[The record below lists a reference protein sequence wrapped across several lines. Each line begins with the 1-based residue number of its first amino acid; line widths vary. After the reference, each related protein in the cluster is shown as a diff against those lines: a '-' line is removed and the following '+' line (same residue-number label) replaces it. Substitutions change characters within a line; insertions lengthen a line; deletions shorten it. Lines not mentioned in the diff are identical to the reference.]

1 MKIEITDYGT
11 WKFPNNHLNDIC
23 WIWFSEK
30 HSSIFFSIEGKVVI
44 YNEIQKEWKEISLD
58 EYDCETNYAE
68 ALTTTDNYLVFAGF
82 GGDFEIY
89 VLPEVKK
96 LKTIDTENSGYS
108 AASFKNYV
116 FINNHNPLGIK
127 MLELPS
133 GQIIREFP
141 VEEVLGSDEY
151 LLNSI
156 SCNEEYVT
164 GFFENTSILEYETI
178 NYYITWNFHDGPFT
192 SKIQTK
198 WEGLEDPLIL
208 EGDLIVAGDKIHNL
222 ITSDVLIELDL
233 SDDEYILTALDNYI
247 FTYFEEEND
256 IKRIKIYNKHEKDL
270 FKEIEFKANGFHT
283 FKNIGD
289 YFLVLKENYFHLIP
303 VKKLVGFGLVDR
315 IF

>member
-1 MKIEITDYGT
+1 MKIEITDYST

-30 HSSIFFSIEGKVVI
+30 HSSIFFSIEGKIVI
-44 YNEIQKEWKEISLD
+44 YNELQKEWKAISLD
-58 EYDCETNYAE
+58 EYACETHCAE
-68 ALTTTDNYLVFAGF
+68 ALTTTDTYLVFAGF

-89 VLPEVKK
+89 ELPE
-96 LKTIDTENSGYS
+96 LEYIKTIDTENSGYS

-116 FINNHNPLGIK
+116 FINNHDPLGIK

-141 VEEVLGSDEY
+141 FEEVLESDEY

-156 SCNEEYVT
+156 SCNEKYVT
-164 GFFENTSILEYETI
+164 GYLGKCFSILEEDEAI
-178 NYYITWNFHDGPFT
+178 NYYLTWNFHDGTFT
-192 SKIQTK
+192 SKIPTE
-198 WEGLEDPLIL
+198 WEGLEDPIIL
-208 EGDLIVAGDKIHNL
+208 EGDLIVAGHKIHNL

-247 FTYFEEEND
+247 FTYFEDEND
-256 IKRIKIYNKHEKDL
+256 TKRIRVYSKQEKDL
-270 FKEIEFKANGFHT
+270 FQDIEFKANGFHT

-289 YFLVLKENYFHLIP
+289 YFLILKENYFHLIS
-303 VKKLVGFGLVDR
+303 VKKLVKLLKHT
-315 IF
+315 